1 MSSAN
6 LLGRIKPSADRMADG
21 VNVVY
26 NSVRLL
32 LDQPILLAFPL
43 LGGLLAVGL
52 LLGAT
57 VGTWLLWPIAWW
69 LLPLI
74 AVATYFAMAYVIVLS
89 IAALIHEVRDYH
101 RDVPLSL
108 RAGFGAALGRAGTLL
123 WWSFVVATIG
133 TFLSI
138 LADRQDSRK
147 GQVLG
152 RFLELGWSAG
162 TFFVTPAILFRNA
175 GPFSMFL
182 TSAEV
187 LGDHWQEIAGS
198 IFGLRVVAYVTS
210 LLGGSVAILLAGAG
224 MPGPLAVLIG
234 GPLILL
240 GVLVDLT
247 LQGVVKGTLWDHLDR
262 VEGGE
267 ESEHTADVDDLSGVL
282 DDMTPDSS
290 SSGGIV

>member
-1 MSSAN
+1 MSSAS

-21 VNVVY
+21 VGVVS

-32 LDQPILLAFPL
+32 LDRPILLAYPL
-43 LGGLLAVGL
+43 LGGLLSVGL
-52 LLGAT
+52 LVGAT
-57 VGTWLLWPIAWW
+57 VGTWLLWPISWW

-123 WWSFVVATIG
+123 WWSGLVATIG
-133 TFLSI
+133 TFLS
-138 LADRQDSRK
+138 LVADRQDTRK
-147 GQVLG
+147 GQILG
-152 RFLELGWSAG
+152 RLMELGWSAG

-182 TSAEV
+182 TSADV

-210 LLGGSVAILLAGAG
+210 LLGGSVAILLAGVG

-247 LQGVVKGTLWDHLDR
+247 LQGVVKATLWDHLDR
-262 VEGGE
+262 VEAGE
-267 ESEHTADVDDLSGVL
+267 TSEHGVDIDDLGGVF
-282 DDMTPDSS
+282 DDKTPDSAG
-290 SSGGIV
+290 SGDVA